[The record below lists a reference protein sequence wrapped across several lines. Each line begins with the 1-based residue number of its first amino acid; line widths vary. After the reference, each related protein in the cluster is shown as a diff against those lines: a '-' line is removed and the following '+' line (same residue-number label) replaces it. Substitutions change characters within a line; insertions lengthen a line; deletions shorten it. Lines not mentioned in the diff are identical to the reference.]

1 MEQVTFTQQPR
12 QKQSLV
18 LLSALSQK
26 VVLLQRLA
34 QNPGE
39 PYRSAWLATAI
50 TSYIIY
56 LNSVLA
62 THQNDA
68 EVVCNAAQLKDEL
81 QQALLTFQQCS
92 RS

>member
-1 MEQVTFTQQPR
+1 MEQVTFTQQPE

-26 VVLLQRLA
+26 IVLLQRLA

-39 PYRSAWLATAI
+39 PYHSAWLSTAI
-50 TSYIIY
+50 PSYIIY

-62 THQNDA
+62 THQNDV
-68 EVVCNAAQLKDEL
+68 EVVRNAAQLKDEL
-81 QQALLTFQQCS
+81 QETLLTYLLSS
-92 RS
+92 RC